1 MAFIVITILVQ
12 AAIALAVLHAFKVRR
27 QKNITW
33 TSPARKWYFVASA
46 AAQAALAVISFVKTD
61 DSSFW
66 LLTTIV
72 SALAAI
78 NLCTQ
83 ITSGK
88 AK

>member
-12 AAIALAVLHAFKVRR
+12 AAIAFAVLHAFKVRK
-27 QKNITW
+27 QKNFTW

-46 AAQAALAVISFVKTD
+46 AAQATLAVISFVKTD

-66 LLTTIV
+66 LLTIIV

-83 ITSGK
+83 LTIGK

>member
-12 AAIALAVLHAFKVRR
+12 AAIAFAVLHAFKVRK
-27 QKNITW
+27 QKITW

-46 AAQAALAVISFVKTD
+46 AAQATLAVISFVKTD

-66 LLTTIV
+66 LLTIIV

-83 ITSGK
+83 LTIGK

>member
-33 TSPARKWYFVASA
+33 TSPARKWYFVVSV

-66 LLTTIV
+66 LLTIIV

-83 ITSGK
+83 LTIGK
-88 AK
+88 EK

>member
-1 MAFIVITILVQ
+1 MAFIVITVLAQV
-12 AAIALAVLHAFKVRR
+12 AIALAVLHAFKVRK

-33 TSPARKWYFVASA
+33 TSLARKWYFVASA

-66 LLTTIV
+66 LLTIIV

>member
-12 AAIALAVLHAFKVRR
+12 AAIAFAVLHAF
-27 QKNITW
+27 NITW

-46 AAQAALAVISFVKTD
+46 AAQATLAVISFVKTD

-66 LLTTIV
+66 LLTIIV

-83 ITSGK
+83 LTIGK

>member
-1 MAFIVITILVQ
+1 MAFIVITALVQ
-12 AAIALAVLHAFKVRR
+12 VAIALAVLHAFKVRK

-33 TSPARKWYFVASA
+33 TSLARKWYFVASA

>member
-1 MAFIVITILVQ
+1 MAFIVITVLVQ
-12 AAIALAVLHAFKVRR
+12 VAIALAVLHAFKVRK

-66 LLTTIV
+66 LLTIIV

>member
-1 MAFIVITILVQ
+1 MAFIVITVLVQ
-12 AAIALAVLHAFKVRR
+12 VAIALVVLHAFKVRK

-33 TSPARKWYFVASA
+33 TSLARKWYFVASA

-66 LLTTIV
+66 LLTIIV

>member
-1 MAFIVITILVQ
+1 MAFIVITVLVQ
-12 AAIALAVLHAFKVRR
+12 VAIALAVLHAFKVRK

-33 TSPARKWYFVASA
+33 TSLARKWYFVASA

>member
-12 AAIALAVLHAFKVRR
+12 AAIAFAVLHAFKVRK

-61 DSSFW
+61 DSSFVVRGSVS
-66 LLTTIV
+66 LPRTTI
-72 SALAAI
+72 
-78 NLCTQ
+78 Q
-83 ITSGK
+83 
-88 AK
+88 

>member
-1 MAFIVITILVQ
+1 MAFILITMLVQ
-12 AAIALAVLHAFKVRR
+12 AAIALAVLHAFKVRK

-33 TSPARKWYFVASA
+33 TSPARKWYFVVSA
-46 AAQAALAVISFVKTD
+46 AAQATLAVISFVKTD

-66 LLTTIV
+66 LLTIIV

>member
-1 MAFIVITILVQ
+1 MAFIIITILVQ
-12 AAIALAVLHAFKVRR
+12 LAIDLAVLHAFKVRK

-33 TSPARKWYFVASA
+33 MSPARKWYFVASA
-46 AAQAALAVISFVKTD
+46 AAQAALAVISFAKPD

-66 LLTTIV
+66 LLTIIV

-83 ITSGK
+83 LTIGK

>member
-1 MAFIVITILVQ
+1 MAFIIISILVQ
-12 AAIALAVLHAFKVRR
+12 AAIALAVLHAFKMRK

-46 AAQAALAVISFVKTD
+46 AAQATLAVISFVKTD

-66 LLTTIV
+66 LLTIIV